1 MDDAARYTI
10 SPASSAHFA
19 SHSRRAARKNLQQIL
34 PPPSPIDGGT
44 RTQAW
49 TEMPPASP
57 IRSPS
62 RSMSSIRFSSGGVD
76 SCQTAEFQA
85 FVELLARHPAPS
97 SLASEAVAR
106 AATTPSAATPQ
117 RGEAPSTPTTPN
129 MLRAQ
134 SLNKQQ
140 SEAARQQAELTAA
153 RKQLMAEREAAAV
166 EAAALNQQRRELEH
180 VRVELEKALPAHAAT
195 RIQARARALRARVD
209 VARQK
214 DLKANELADTQ
225 ARSEARAERREE
237 KRRMKAALTVQRAF
251 RRLRARREV
260 KCLRAEKETRKQ
272 AAKAGDKAV
281 KAAVKKSLGNAFK
294 ARMATRMQAAARGM
308 HARKGGGTTPL
319 PNAAKLLQLRERKQA
334 KAAIEWRLKEAK
346 AALYV
351 QRAFRGLLGRE
362 EAGRVKQ
369 DAKKDKEV
377 SKHLKQKRMA
387 DKKKVM
393 VQQLHRS
400 ASVLRLQ
407 CAFRK
412 RAARKAVA
420 LRRVARRAR
429 RRQLGL
435 WRRRFSRGCARTR
448 RPSSNK

>member
-1 MDDAARYTI
+1 MQQR
-10 SPASSAHFA
+10 ASKHAHERSAH
-19 SHSRRAARKNLQQIL
+19 
-34 PPPSPIDGGT
+34 
-44 RTQAW
+44 
-49 TEMPPASP
+49 
-57 IRSPS
+57 
-62 RSMSSIRFSSGGVD
+62 V
-76 SCQTAEFQA
+76 
-85 FVELLARHPAPS
+85 
-97 SLASEAVAR
+97 
-106 AATTPSAATPQ
+106 
-117 RGEAPSTPTTPN
+117 ST
-129 MLRAQ
+129 
-134 SLNKQQ
+134 S
-140 SEAARQQAELTAA
+140 
-153 RKQLMAEREAAAV
+153 
-166 EAAALNQQRRELEH
+166 
-180 VRVELEKALPAHAAT
+180 
-195 RIQARARALRARVD
+195 
-209 VARQK
+209 RQK

-251 RRLRARREV
+251 RRLRARVRSN
-260 KCLRAEKETRKQ
+260 LRAEKDKE
-272 AAKAGDKAV
+272 AGGKAGDKAV

-319 PNAAKLLQLRERKQA
+319 PNAAKLLRLRERKQA
-334 KAAIEWRLKEAK
+334 RAAIEWRLKEAK
-346 AALYV
+346 AALCSA
-351 QRAFRGLLGRE
+351 RSLRGLLGRE

-400 ASVLRLQ
+400 AASELQ
-407 CAFRK
+407 CAFGS
-412 RAARKAVA
+412 VQHG
-420 LRRVARRAR
+420 RRWLCDAWRGRAR